1 MNPNTCPPSQ
11 GNGNTGG
18 GSTTVIVEQ
27 QPNLVING
35 AMKVAQRGTSF
46 TSASSTQYTLD
57 RWQLEFNGSPG
68 AIVTVTQD
76 TDAPTGSGFSQSL
89 KIDCTT
95 AEATVA
101 ASESVVLKTTIEA
114 QDLQQ
119 LMYGDEANAQPTSLS
134 FWVKSPKAGT
144 HCVALYMDDGSAHNI
159 QEFPVIAANAWELKH
174 IVFPGCPTWS
184 IADDNG
190 AGLTISFPL
199 VAGTDYQATKEIW
212 ETGNDYATS
221 EQQNLLDNTA
231 NNFCVTGVKFEV
243 GATSTGFVHEGV
255 GATLEK
261 CQRYLRKFGG
271 YGDSEDVF
279 VGQCPNITY
288 AIIVRDLAP
297 QMRTAPQFSN
307 KAADDWKVYFT
318 GSEAVCS
325 AVALEDSSTDVVS
338 MRFTAALTGGAGDG
352 ATVRTRTNGSSTTQE
367 ILLDSDF

>member
-1 MNPNTCPPSQ
+1 MNPNVCPPGQ
-11 GNGNTGG
+11 GNGNPGG
-18 GSTTVIVEQ
+18 GNTTVIIEQ
-27 QPNLVING
+27 QPNLAING
-35 AMKVAQRGTSF
+35 AMKVAQRGSSF
-46 TSASSTQYTLD
+46 TSVSATQYTLD

-68 AIVTVTQD
+68 AVVTVTQS
-76 TDAPTGSGFSQSL
+76 TDAPTGSGLSQSL

-95 AEATVA
+95 AEAAVA
-101 ASESVVLKTTIEA
+101 ASESIVLKTTIEA

-231 NNFCVTGVKFEV
+231 NDYCVTGVKLEV
-243 GATSTGFVHEGV
+243 GATATGFVHEGIGNMLKRCLRYFWRQV
-255 GATLEK
+255 NYLNETVGNASIYNSTNGNCVVQFPVPMRLDPTLSLSNAAHFTLYATNTTQSPSAIASTGHINEYGVNLGLTLSGAT
-261 CQRYLRKFGG
+261 Q
-271 YGDSEDVF
+271 GDAGNLVSTN
-279 VGQCPNITY
+279 Q
-288 AIIVRDLAP
+288 
-297 QMRTAPQFSN
+297 
-307 KAADDWKVYFT
+307 
-318 GSEAVCS
+318 
-325 AVALEDSSTDVVS
+325 DST
-338 MRFTAALTGGAGDG
+338 
-352 ATVRTRTNGSSTTQE
+352 
-367 ILLDSDF
+367 LDYDAEF